1 MDDEGNSSLVY
12 PHNVQV
18 STVYD
23 PKGMLVTIKESSEL
37 KEFVITSGSEFARV
51 GRKGMIIKLSTE
63 TLLLTFASDEVRII
77 DYRVQFYLKCDIQD
91 SNTFSESF
99 VQIKADKSSSVFR

>member
-1 MDDEGNSSLVY
+1 MFELEGKIKNDNSFHKSNISRMDDEGNSSLVY

-63 TLLLTFASDEVRII
+63 TLLLTFASDEVSII
-77 DYRVQFYLKCDIQD
+77 DY
-91 SNTFSESF
+91 
-99 VQIKADKSSSVFR
+99 

>member
-37 KEFVITSGSEFARV
+37 KEFVINSGSEFARV

-63 TLLLTFASDEVRII
+63 TLLLTFASDEV
-77 DYRVQFYLKCDIQD
+77 
-91 SNTFSESF
+91 SF
-99 VQIKADKSSSVFR
+99 IELYQLHLIKYFK

>member
-37 KEFVITSGSEFARV
+37 KEFVINSGSEFARV

-63 TLLLTFASDEVRII
+63 TLLLTFASDEVS
-77 DYRVQFYLKCDIQD
+77 FNHLSMKYLKCSSIQD
-91 SNTFSESF
+91 SNTFSDSF
-99 VQIKADKSSSVFR
+99 VQIKEDKSSSVFR

>member
-18 STVYD
+18 TTVYD

-63 TLLLTFASDEVRII
+63 TLLLTFASDEVSIF
-77 DYRVQFYLKCDIQD
+77 DYQLHLIEIFFPGLKH
-91 SNTFSESF
+91 
-99 VQIKADKSSSVFR
+99 VFRIFC